1 MILDFLSQNVSPR
14 SEEFYSKSK
23 PQQSNNTFQDEVFK
37 IDLKRFHNLMKEQ
50 REENKEKVFYFL
62 QACFLFN
69 SISLKFL
76 I

>member
-1 MILDFLSQNVSPR
+1 
-14 SEEFYSKSK
+14 
-23 PQQSNNTFQDEVFK
+23 VFK